1 MKYEAIIETKSIRR
15 GWVILTSRL
24 LNSVYAA
31 LRVLGSNSYI
41 SPVLN
46 LDFCFS

>member
-24 LNSVYAA
+24 LNSVYAV
-31 LRVLGSNSYI
+31 LRVWDLTATFLLY
-41 SPVLN
+41 
-46 LDFCFS
+46 